1 MTNIKKIVIASSLL
15 TCAAAQAGGLYI
27 YEATTTDIGLASAGM
42 AARAHD
48 ASVLAANPAGL
59 ANVSGQ
65 SFSGSLTGLYGD
77 ATLDTLSGDAGN
89 VVGFVPLGSAF
100 YSQQLNDKWTLG
112 VGLYGVY
119 GLGLAYDGLV
129 DNEFG
134 RLDIPT
140 ALTQALTLQPTA
152 SYRIND
158 QWSVGAGLGIQ
169 YGIYKVEANA
179 STANGNLSVDIE
191 DTDVQVD
198 GRFGVLY
205 ELDEGTRFGLSYLSE
220 SEFEFEGSDSVAPQ
234 QVVFS
239 IYSKV
244 NDKLAWMGN
253 VNWQDWSAYTTTLK
267 AAGLANVET
276 QDTYQVA
283 FGTQYQV
290 NDKVMWNAGLAY
302 DSSMYKEQSNADITV
317 PTGDAYRL
325 GTGIDYKWDNKGTVS
340 VAFEAVLIDSS
351 ETTLAGTKVA
361 GFDDPALYFLSVG
374 YNWKNQ

>member
-1 MTNIKKIVIASSLL
+1 MKKIPKIVIATSLL
-15 TCAAAQAGGLYI
+15 AGTAQAGGLYL
-27 YEATTTDIGLASAGM
+27 YETNTTDIGLASAGM

-48 ASVLAANPAGL
+48 ASVMAANPAGL
-59 ANVSGQ
+59 SNVSGQ
-65 SFSGSLTGLYGD
+65 SFSGSLIGLYGD

-89 VVGFVPLGSAF
+89 VIGVVPIGSAF
-100 YSQQLNDKWTLG
+100 YSQQLNDKWALG
-112 VGLYGVY
+112 VGLYGNY

-129 DNEFG
+129 DNDLG

-158 QWSVGAGLGIQ
+158 QWSVGAGLGIH
-169 YGIYKVEANA
+169 YGIYQVEANA
-179 STANGNLSVDIE
+179 STASGNRLSVDIE
-191 DTDVQVD
+191 DTDVQVN

-205 ELDEGTRFGLSYLSE
+205 ELDEGTRFGLSYSSE
-220 SEFEFEGSDSVAPQ
+220 SEFEFDGSNSVAPQ

-253 VNWQDWSAYTTTLK
+253 INWQDWSAYTTTLD
-267 AAGLANVET
+267 VET

-290 NDKVMWNAGLAY
+290 NDKVTWNAGLAY

-325 GTGIDYKWDNKGTVS
+325 ATGIDYKWDNKGTVS
-340 VAFEAVLIDSS
+340 MALEAVLIDSS
-351 ETTLAGTKVA
+351 ETTFAGTKVA

-374 YNWKNQ
+374 YSWKNQ

>member
-1 MTNIKKIVIASSLL
+1 MKNIPKIVAATSLM

-27 YEATTTDIGLASAGM
+27 YETTTTDIGLASAGM

-48 ASVLAANPAGL
+48 ASVMAANPAGL

-65 SFSGSLTGLYGD
+65 SFSGSLTSLYGD

-89 VVGFVPLGSAF
+89 VIGFVPIGSAF
-100 YSQQLNDKWTLG
+100 YSQQLDDKWTLG
-112 VGLYGVY
+112 VGVFGDY
-119 GLGLAYDGLV
+119 GLGLGYDGLV
-129 DNEFG
+129 DNDVAK
-134 RLDIPT
+134 LDIPT
-140 ALTQALTLQPTA
+140 AVTQALTVQPSA
-152 SYRIND
+152 SYRINN

-179 STANGNLSVDIE
+179 STANQNLSFESE
-191 DTDVQVD
+191 DTDVQVN
-198 GRFGVLY
+198 GQFGVLY
-205 ELDEGTRFGLSYLSE
+205 ELDAGTRFGLSYSSE
-220 SEFEFEGSDSVAPQ
+220 SEFEFEGSNSVAPQ

-253 VNWQDWSAYTTTLK
+253 VNWQDWSAYQTTL
-267 AAGLANVET
+267 NVDT

-290 NDKVMWNAGLAY
+290 NDKVTWNAGFAY
-302 DSSMYKEQSNADITV
+302 DSSMYEDQSDADITV

-325 GTGIDYKWDNKGTVS
+325 GTGVDYKWDEKSTVS

-374 YNWKNQ
+374 YSWKNQ